1 MPLFVLYFS
10 GNQNQ
15 QQQGGYQNNQQGWSK
30 YQLLDKGMRETR
42 LNCHCLYFIHTN
54 DSFLF
59 NTLMPLLNT
68 WKLIA
73 EMAKGCTFFYLS
85 KFFLFFFLPVKKILV
100 FCLDQLVFT
109 SHCLMTGVFH
119 INCSKDSSI
128 GECERVHSSY
138 AFNGT
143 WKPFTPQVCLF
154 ISRNW

>member
-85 KFFLFFFLPVKKILV
+85 KFFLFACKEISGILSWSARFYQSLPN
-100 FCLDQLVFT
+100 D
-109 SHCLMTGVFH
+109 GVFH

>member
-42 LNCHCLYFIHTN
+42 LNCDCLYFIRTN

-73 EMAKGCTFFYLS
+73 EMAKDCTFFYLS
-85 KFFLFFFLPVKKILV
+85 KFFLFFFLPVKKFLV

-119 INCSKDSSI
+119 INCSKGQFHRWMWKGSFFLCIQWHLETFHPTSLF
-128 GECERVHSSY
+128 VH
-138 AFNGT
+138 
-143 WKPFTPQVCLF
+143 L
-154 ISRNW
+154 